1 MGLRRG
7 MQWGM
12 LLGGL
17 VAGVP
22 ALQAADNNGAQGEL
36 EADIPPFARGLDKE
50 AYLQA
55 RAAEVGLRR
64 GIEPGRPYDPT
75 QRILALQE
83 LEAEQR
89 AAAPELS
96 AYTWT
101 SVGPEP
107 IPNGQTSPSVAVSG
121 RTIAIAVHPTDPDK
135 VYAGTANGGLYRSL
149 DGGASWKALMDSA
162 QSLAVGAVTLDLGN
176 PSTVWVGTGEGNGSA
191 DSFAGVGIYRI
202 INAESAAPTLEGPF
216 GTRVAGCGS
225 PVDNG
230 VAFLGTSITR
240 IVFDPLN
247 NNRMWVGN
255 TTGVAGIGV
264 GVGLGGSNGRI
275 GLWLSENPGAATP
288 TFALCSDT
296 GAGTRAIK
304 DIVVEPGNA
313 NNMLFHLVDRAAGNA
328 LTGVYRTTNAAAASV
343 AGNTSFTSTRVINL
357 NATTLN
363 GELAIQKTGATVT
376 VLSAHGL
383 STGRV
388 QKSTDGGATFGA
400 ALASGN
406 NFCGG
411 QCFYDIA
418 VALDPSNANNM
429 YIAGATAPI
438 FARSTDGTNFAASSG
453 GLHADSHA
461 IAIAPSNP
469 AVIYTGNDGGIYRSS
484 NSGVSWTSLN
494 VAGFNATQFMSM
506 ATHASDPEF
515 MIGGTQDNGTEL
527 KRADGTWTRTDF
539 GDGGFSAIDQSST
552 SLASIRMYHTYFNS
566 TASPLVA
573 YATSTSP
580 TAFENWTVRGCNGVA
595 GNGISCT
602 HTAVRFYAPLA
613 LGPGTPNTVYFGSD
627 RLFRSADN
635 GVNHTTVSQ
644 NPITSGVPITAIGI
658 APSSDNVR
666 LVGLQNGG
674 IFRTTTGAA
683 TLNSVD
689 PVGVGS
695 VVPDF
700 IVARAAID
708 RNNADIAYVTLSGF
722 APAGQGIYRTA
733 NLSNAAPAWTARSS
747 GIPSI
752 PINAFVIDPRNS
764 AHLYAGTDIGVYR
777 STDSGANWTAFSSGL
792 PRVPVFDMAFQ
803 GATLASGVHT
813 LRIATHGRG
822 IWEIAIQSPPT
833 ATTEVATDISRTGA
847 TLQGI
852 VNSNLASAT
861 VSFEYGTTLAYGTT
875 VAATPGTVNS
885 VSDTAVSAIISG
897 LTPNT
902 LYNFRVRATNATG
915 TTLGQNRTFFTNDQ
929 GLQVGSITI
938 GASKRADFNRVTR
951 VRFLQEFPATPVVVA
966 QPSNEDAD
974 PTALRVINVSPTS
987 FDVLQVEAP
996 GCAGCTGANGTMTV
1010 HWIAAMPGA
1019 YRLRSVAGNTTVEVK
1034 AGTVSTT
1041 ATQRNTASGFAGW
1054 PATAWQS
1061 VVFPADPPP
1070 GMPAGSSAPK
1080 FAAPPVLLTGLQSWT
1095 AANEGANLSPSGAQ
1109 TTLTGTSQPW
1119 ATTVARNVTASGFD
1133 VALEASEVD
1142 DDDVLP
1148 AGFGS
1153 NEVIGW
1159 IAIQSG
1165 VAARLTPY
1173 GGGTAIGLATGTG
1186 TATDAC
1192 SNVDLSFPP
1201 GTTITVAS
1209 LRGFAG
1215 KQSRA
1220 DADGGW
1226 LRRCAL
1232 SSPAANTVRIATRV
1246 DEDADLDAERT
1257 HATAEST
1264 GNAVFGGDFSTT
1276 PVTLAQFSSQRSGDL
1291 LEVHFSS
1298 ATEIGH
1304 LGYRIWGR
1312 ESARTDWRPLH
1323 EALIVGGR
1331 GDSHRPQSYTQRLL
1345 AAGINELRLEDQDI
1359 RGQSRFHA
1367 PIAVGVARGAAP
1379 GWPALDWSAIRTA
1392 NARSIQVPRGGVNT
1406 VLADVLSAGVQAVS
1420 VGQLQA
1426 AGLAVDAQNVHQL
1439 AVLDGALPLL
1449 RHVECTSFGPQCT
1462 LEWLGRPRTSLYGP
1476 AHAYS
1481 IRVDANAAR
1490 PVGPGALSS
1499 HAAAP
1504 RTVPGEY
1511 VSMANRAYS
1520 FSAPGSDP
1528 WYDQRLV
1535 ATTAP
1540 VQLERS
1546 FSLPERATGAV
1557 TLELLLWGGLDYPGD
1572 SPDHSVE
1579 VLLNGTLLDAR
1590 RFDGLVEQKINLTL
1604 PDSVLSTTNTLTIRL
1619 PADTGHA
1626 ADVVL
1631 LDGFRVRYARLSN
1644 AVAGEL
1650 QVGAPDPVLA
1660 EASVRLYGSGFE
1672 ADVGFAIGN
1681 LVGGE
1686 VMWAQAG
1693 STLYREVLPA
1703 GIAAVRPDVTALTVA
1718 GPARIAEPQL
1728 RAAPSAVSP
1737 QPVDY
1742 LILTHP
1748 LFAGALQPLV
1758 TLQQQRGYS
1767 VRVVSTDAVLA
1778 GAGHDFGPQ
1787 PLKAFIDASAPRFV
1801 LLVGGDSYDYA
1812 NHLALGAQSLLPT
1825 WYVAADPIVRFAA
1838 TDFPYTDGDGDGLPE
1853 RALGRIPARTLVE
1866 FERALTSILER
1877 AAAPAPR
1884 YFAAAGG
1891 SAGGEYFDLH
1901 SRALLSWLRQ
1911 GQPQDFA
1918 LVDEVGLADARTATL
1933 NALAGAADWI
1943 NYLGHSAPNRWSF
1956 DPLLDTAQLGSVVR
1970 QGPPAIVSQLGCWNN
1985 YFVLPDQDTMAHALL
2000 LRENRLAAAVIGS
2013 SNLAEDASHL
2023 ALGTRFFDLIEDG
2036 RFGDAPGPAIAT
2048 IGEALLAAKRALLRD
2063 APEHAAAAQ
2072 SLQLFGDPAQ
2082 PLR

>member
-1 MGLRRG
+1 MGLRCR
-7 MQWGM
+7 MQWWV
-12 LLGGL
+12 LLGL
-17 VAGVP
+17 LAVVP
-22 ALQAADNNGAQGEL
+22 QALHAADREGEEGEV
-36 EADIPPFARGLDKE
+36 EADVPRFVRGIDKE

-64 GIEPGRPYDPT
+64 GIEPGKIYDPA
-75 QRILALQE
+75 QRIAALQQ
-83 LEAEQR
+83 LEAELR
-89 AAAPELS
+89 GSAPELS

-107 IPNGQTSPSVAVSG
+107 IPNGQTTPSVAVSG

-162 QSLAVGAVTLDLGN
+162 QSLAVGAVTLDPGN

-264 GVGLGGSNGRI
+264 GVGLGGTNGRI
-275 GLWLSENPGAATP
+275 GLWLSENPAAATP

-328 LTGVYRTTNAAAASV
+328 LTGVYRTTNAAGASV
-343 AGNTSFTSTRVINL
+343 AGNTSFSSTRVINL

-363 GELAIQKTGATVT
+363 GELAIQKTGAAVT

-388 QKSTDGGATFGA
+388 QKSTDGGASFAA

-418 VALDPSNANNM
+418 VALDPTNANNM

-438 FARSTDGTNFAASSG
+438 FARATDGATFAASSG

-469 AVIYTGNDGGIYRSS
+469 AIIYTGNDGGIYRST

-515 MIGGTQDNGTEL
+515 MIGGSQDNGTEM

-552 SLASIRMYHTYFNS
+552 SLASIRMYHTYFNQTGS
-566 TASPLVA
+566 VMG
-573 YATSTSP
+573 YATQTSP
-580 TAFENWTVRGCNGVA
+580 TAFENWDFRGCGGTA
-595 GNGISCT
+595 SGISCT
-602 HTAVRFYAPLA
+602 ATAVRFYAPIA
-613 LGPGTPNTVYFGSD
+613 LGPGTPNTVYYGND
-627 RLFRSADN
+627 RLYRSANN
-635 GVNHTTVSQ
+635 GTNHTVVSQ

-674 IFRTTTGAA
+674 IFRTTTGAT

-689 PVGVGS
+689 PVGAGS

-708 RNNADIAYVTLSGF
+708 RNSADIAYVTLSGY
-722 APAGQGIYRTA
+722 APAGQGIWRTS
-733 NLSNAAPAWTARSS
+733 NLSNAVPTWVARAS

-777 STDSGANWTAFSSGL
+777 SIDSGANWTAFSAGL

-803 GATLASGVHT
+803 GATLASGLHK

-847 TLQGI
+847 TLQGV
-852 VNSNLASAT
+852 VNSNLASAS

-902 LYNFRVRATNATG
+902 LYNFRVRATNTTG
-915 TTLGQNRTFFTNDQ
+915 TTLGQNLSFFTNDQ

-974 PTALRVINVSPTS
+974 PTALRVINVSPSS

-996 GCAGCTGANGTMTV
+996 GCTGCTGANGTMTV

-1080 FAAPPVLLTGLQSWT
+1080 FAAPPVLLTALQSWS

-1133 VALEASEVD
+1133 VALEVSEVD

-1148 AGFGS
+1148 AGFS
-1153 NEVIGW
+1153 SSEAIGW
-1159 IAIQSG
+1159 IAIQAG
-1165 VAARLTPY
+1165 VSARLTPY
-1173 GGGTAIGLATGTG
+1173 GGGTAIGLATGAG

-1192 SNVDLSFPP
+1192 SNVDLSFPA
-1201 GTTITVAS
+1201 GTTISVAS
-1209 LRGFAG
+1209 LRGFSG

-1232 SSPAANTVRIATRV
+1232 SSPATNTVRIATRV

-1276 PVTLAQFSSQRSGDL
+1276 PVTLAYFSSQRSGDL
-1291 LEVHFSS
+1291 LEVQFSS

-1312 ESARTDWRPLH
+1312 ESARADWRPLH

-1331 GDSHRPQSYTQRLL
+1331 GDSHRPQTYTQRVI
-1345 AAGINELRLEDQDI
+1345 AADINEVRLEDLDI

-1367 PIAVGVARGAAP
+1367 PVAVGAVWGAAP
-1379 GWPALDWSAIRTA
+1379 GVPTLDWTAIRSA
-1392 NARSIQVPRGGVNT
+1392 NARSLQLPRGSVGT
-1406 VLADVLSAGVQAVS
+1406 VLADVVSAGVQAVS

-1426 AGLAVDAQNVHQL
+1426 AGLAVDAQNVQQL

-1449 RHVECTSFGPQCT
+1449 RHVECTNFGPHCT

-1481 IRVDANAAR
+1481 IRVDASAAR

-1499 HAAAP
+1499 QAAAP
-1504 RTVPGEY
+1504 RTVAGEY
-1511 VSMANRAYS
+1511 VSMPDRAYS
-1520 FSAPGSDP
+1520 FSAPGGDP

-1546 FSLPERATGAV
+1546 FSLPGRTTGPV

-1572 SPDHSVE
+1572 TPDHSIE
-1579 VLLNGTLLDAR
+1579 VLLNGTPLDAR
-1590 RFDGLVEQKINLTL
+1590 RFDGLVEQQIRLTL
-1604 PDSVLSTTNTLTIRL
+1604 PDSVLTTTNTLTLRL

-1631 LDGFRVRYARLSN
+1631 LDGFRVQYPQLSN
-1644 AVAGEL
+1644 AVAGAL
-1650 QVGAPDPVLA
+1650 QVGMPDPVLT
-1660 EASVRLYGSGFE
+1660 EAWTRLFGSGFE
-1672 ADVGFAIGN
+1672 SDVGFALGN
-1681 LVGGE
+1681 LAGGE
-1686 VMWAQAG
+1686 VLWSQAG
-1693 STLYREVLPA
+1693 ATLYRDVLPA
-1703 GIAAVRPDVTALTVA
+1703 GSAPVRAAVSALTLA
-1718 GPARIAEPQL
+1718 APARIAQPHL
-1728 RAAPSAVSP
+1728 RAAPTPVAP

-1742 LILTHP
+1742 LILTHR
-1748 LFAGALQPLV
+1748 LFADALQPLV
-1758 TLQQQRGYS
+1758 KLQQQRGYS

-1778 GAGHDFGPQ
+1778 NAGHDFDPQ
-1787 PLKAFIDASAPRFV
+1787 PLKNFIDASNPRFV

-1812 NHLALGAQSLLPT
+1812 DHLALGAQSLLPT
-1825 WYVAADPIVRFAA
+1825 WYIVADPIVRFAA
-1838 TDFPYTDGDGDGLPE
+1838 TDSPYTDGDGDGLPE
-1853 RALGRIPARTLVE
+1853 RALGRIPARTLAE
-1866 FERALTSILER
+1866 FERALQSMLER

-1891 SAGGEYFDLH
+1891 SAGGEHFGLH

-1911 GQPQDFA
+1911 GQPQEYG
-1918 LVDEVGLADARTATL
+1918 LVDELGLSAARTATL
-1933 NALAGAADWI
+1933 DALAGTADWI
-1943 NYLGHSAPNRWSF
+1943 NYLGHSSPNRWSF
-1956 DPLLDTAQLGSVVR
+1956 DPLLDTAQLGSLVR
-1970 QGPPAIVSQLGCWNN
+1970 VGPPAIVSQLGCWNN

-2023 ALGTRFFDLIEDG
+2023 ALGTRLFDLIEDG
-2036 RFGDAPGPAIAT
+2036 HFGDVSGPPVAT
-2048 IGEALLAAKRALLRD
+2048 LGEALLVAKRALLRD